1 MLWYIMGRFWCI
13 MAFLSYFFCL
23 YFWFFRFIWMCFCMI
38 CWGWSI
44 TDFFLFSLLDF
55 FRFDMIFGGLFLM
68 MMKLLNWFVFFEVFF
83 LMWMI
88 GWAGKWFIF
97 IEEICWLGI
106 GLIEFE
112 WSIRMMLQRDLLIL
126 KLI

>member
-1 MLWYIMGRFWCI
+1 LLWYIMGRFWCI
-13 MAFLSYFFCL
+13 MTFLRYFFRL
-23 YFWFFRFIWMCFCMI
+23 YFWFFRFIWMCFRMI

-88 GWAGKWFIF
+88 GWTGKWFIF